1 MKPLSHVYYELAKA
15 YSTSS
20 SEELRVVINKN
31 RDVYTRDINLG
42 LVKQV
47 RKALLIAHHLR
58 FHVVYHNVVFVQ
70 GCLIVIQ
77 EKYPTIN

>member
-15 YSTSS
+15 YGTSS

-31 RDVYTRDINLG
+31 RDVYIRDINLG

-47 RKALLIAHHLR
+47 TGL
-58 FHVVYHNVVFVQ
+58 F
-70 GCLIVIQ
+70 
-77 EKYPTIN
+77 

>member
-20 SEELRVVINKN
+20 SEELRLVVAKN
-31 RDVYTRDINLG
+31 RDAYIRDVNLG

-47 RKALLIAHHLR
+47 AH
-58 FHVVYHNVVFVQ
+58 
-70 GCLIVIQ
+70 I
-77 EKYPTIN
+77 

>member
-31 RDVYTRDINLG
+31 RDVYIRDINLG

-47 RKALLIAHHLR
+47 KDL
-58 FHVVYHNVVFVQ
+58 NSDPFVKF
-70 GCLIVIQ
+70 C
-77 EKYPTIN
+77 

>member
-15 YSTSS
+15 YGTSS

-31 RDVYTRDINLG
+31 RDVYIRDINLG

-47 RKALLIAHHLR
+47 TGFFFFEYFPFMTLTRLTFYCRLR
-58 FHVVYHNVVFVQ
+58 HR
-70 GCLIVIQ
+70 
-77 EKYPTIN
+77 